1 MISEYVLD
9 IFCIFS
15 APEVVKNEKY
25 TFSPDWWGLGC
36 ILYEM
41 IEGKVS
47 ELYYFLQ
54 YCHNGIFVNFICTA
68 SAYTHHLMPS
78 LDR

>member
-1 MISEYVLD
+1 MVMYYVSHGCVL
-9 IFCIFS
+9 

-25 TFSPDWWGLGC
+25 AFSPDWWGLGC

-47 ELYYFLQ
+47 
-54 YCHNGIFVNFICTA
+54 VV
-68 SAYTHHLMPS
+68 
-78 LDR
+78 DRF

>member
-1 MISEYVLD
+1 MMDCVL
-9 IFCIFS
+9 

-41 IEGKVS
+41 IEGKVGDIDM
-47 ELYYFLQ
+47 FILQ
-54 YCHNGIFVNFICTA
+54 Q
-68 SAYTHHLMPS
+68 
-78 LDR
+78 

>member
-1 MISEYVLD
+1 M
-9 IFCIFS
+9 FS

-47 ELYYFLQ
+47 EIDYFLQ
-54 YCHNGIFVNFICTA
+54 WHNSVVLDFNMYSKYCKPQKKEGNR
-68 SAYTHHLMPS
+68 P
-78 LDR
+78 

>member
-1 MISEYVLD
+1 MVYFACLVIYV
-9 IFCIFS
+9 S

-25 TFSPDWWGLGC
+25 AFSPDWWGLGC

-47 ELYYFLQ
+47 AVDCIVQ
-54 YCHNGIFVNFICTA
+54 
-68 SAYTHHLMPS
+68 
-78 LDR
+78 

>member
-1 MISEYVLD
+1 MPMFENAREIWTVCLMVCVL
-9 IFCIFS
+9 

-25 TFSPDWWGLGC
+25 TFGPDWWGLGC

-47 ELYYFLQ
+47 EVNHMYFFSNEWQNCLL
-54 YCHNGIFVNFICTA
+54 F
-68 SAYTHHLMPS
+68 
-78 LDR
+78 